1 MIPTTDATPEPG
13 SQASGRSDDAIR
25 ALVSRLAR
33 PHSSGGTVVERAA
46 LLAEGADFFAVM
58 AWITAHG
65 GTPETAMKPAVPRAG
80 LHSARVSA
88 GDQTAGDTARR
99 FVLPPGTL
107 T

>member
-1 MIPTTDATPEPG
+1 MIPTIDANPEPG
-13 SQASGRSDDAIR
+13 SQASERSDDAIR
-25 ALVSRLAR
+25 DLVSRLAR
-33 PHSSGGTVVERAA
+33 PHSSGGKVVERAA

-65 GTPETAMKPAVPRAG
+65 GTPETMQAAAPRAG
-80 LHSARVSA
+80 LHSARLSA
-88 GDQTAGDTARR
+88 GDQTASETARR